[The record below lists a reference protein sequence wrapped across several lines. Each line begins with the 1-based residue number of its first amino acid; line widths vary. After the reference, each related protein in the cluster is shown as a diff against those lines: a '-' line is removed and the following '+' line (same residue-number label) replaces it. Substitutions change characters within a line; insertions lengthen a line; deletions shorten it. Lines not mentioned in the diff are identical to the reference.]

1 MKRVLF
7 ILTFLAL
14 SSCYKDY
21 LYVQQEWIDKDFLAS
36 SHIGTPDPRSQNP
49 PKGQRLLV
57 AWDFPKSIFR
67 QKLSFFLTV
76 RFYDQTQKVFFL
88 SVKEKRGV
96 ESFYFPNLLD
106 EKAKNILTYRL
117 VALNENGTIVAQW
130 KHHFWTTLIDV
141 DQEEEESEKAS
152 ANAASAQTSSS
163 LVDSKSK
170 QESVTERP

>member
-1 MKRVLF
+1 M
-7 ILTFLAL
+7 L

-57 AWDFPKSIFR
+57 AWDFPPSIFR

-76 RFYDQTQKVFFL
+76 RFQDQTQKVFFL
-88 SVKEKRGV
+88 SVKAKRGV
-96 ESFYFPNLLD
+96 ESFYFPNLLE

-141 DQEEEESEKAS
+141 DQEEEESES
-152 ANAASAQTSSS
+152 AASAQTSNSS
-163 LVDSKSK
+163 VESKSK
-170 QESVTERP
+170 QESVTEQP